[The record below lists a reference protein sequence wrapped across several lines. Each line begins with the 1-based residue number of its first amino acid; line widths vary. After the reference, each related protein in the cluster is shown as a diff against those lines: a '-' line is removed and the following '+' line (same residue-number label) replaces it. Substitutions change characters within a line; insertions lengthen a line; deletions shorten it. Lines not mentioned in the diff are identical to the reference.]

1 MDTPQAYYDDE
12 IDLREIIQTLLM
24 GWKVILLLTI
34 LAGAIAFGLSMA
46 QTPVYEASATVSINQ
61 TALSISTNP
70 ASMLLGDEIRQAV
83 ADALDVSA
91 ASLPVPEIAND
102 KTEEAL
108 FIISVQSP
116 DAQFAAQVANAW
128 AETGAAYF
136 AEQASST
143 ALALFDSAREIFT
156 AADQALLSYMQKNRM
171 GGLAWGVVGLA
182 DWDRR
187 WAGPAAGGRKL
198 TDPDT
203 ETAPGPG
210 CADASPGSGR
220 KRL

>member
-34 LAGAIAFGLSMA
+34 LAGAIAFGVSMA

-70 ASMLLGDEIRQAV
+70 ASMLLGDEMRQAV
-83 ADALDVSA
+83 ADALDVSV

-128 AETGAAYF
+128 AEHRRGLFRGA
-136 AEQASST
+136 S
-143 ALALFDSAREIFT
+143 LFDS
-156 AADQALLSYMQKNRM
+156 LSLVR
-171 GGLAWGVVGLA
+171 
-182 DWDRR
+182 
-187 WAGPAAGGRKL
+187 
-198 TDPDT
+198 
-203 ETAPGPG
+203 
-210 CADASPGSGR
+210 
-220 KRL
+220 